1 MIRLGSQD
9 AWTKSS
15 YSTGNGACIEIRST
29 DPSALAVSDSKETT
43 AVERTNF
50 RVSPGAFS
58 AFVDFARG
66 VQV

>member
-1 MIRLGSQD
+1 MIKLGAQD
-9 AWTKSS
+9 SWTKSS
-15 YSTGNGACIEIRST
+15 YSTGNGACIEVRST

-58 AFVDFARG
+58 AFVGFA
-66 VQV
+66 VTAQV